1 MTPSKIL
8 FFSCL
13 SFLIAVALSSLFHF
27 NFKIFFLLFSFFFFL
42 SLLKKSFLFL
52 FFFFPF
58 SFGLLWT
65 SYFISKIENSPLKN
79 FEGKNVELIG
89 TIKEIQAKENFQM
102 AKVKLKNNFGEI
114 LIFVPKSINLDFGDE
129 IKINGKIKK
138 IKGAYFLKE
147 KIAFSIYYPKIEKI
161 GKERKKFESFIFQLK
176 EKTKEKILHYFG
188 REKGAFLL
196 ALLYGDESY
205 FKKEEVE
212 ALNRAGVRHIT
223 AVSGMNI
230 TILTQIIFSFFLF
243 LGFFRKSAFL
253 IAILFIVFYL
263 LMIGFPSSGVRAAIM
278 ALLLLVSQIFGRQN
292 EGEIALILAATIMV
306 FFNPLILLFDLG
318 FQLSF
323 LSMFGIINLQEFF
336 LFLFKKVPK
345 FLDLRYNLATTISA
359 QIFAF
364 PILIYNFGNF
374 PLIGPLSNIFVLPL
388 LPFLTILG
396 ILFLIFSFS
405 NFLSLLFSFLISPF
419 LNYLSFVVNFFS
431 LFPPI
436 QLQSLSLF
444 FLFVSYLIL
453 FYFTKKAK
461 EYLKLKL
468 LGIL

>member
-13 SFLIAVALSSLFHF
+13 SFLIAVVISSLFHF

-42 SLLKKSFLFL
+42 SLLKKSFFFL
-52 FFFFPF
+52 FFLLPF

-65 SYFISKIENSPLKN
+65 NHFISKIENSPLKN
-79 FEGKNVELIG
+79 FEEKNVELTG
-89 TIKEIQAKENFQM
+89 TIKEIQIKESFQM

-114 LIFVPKSINLDFGDE
+114 LIFVPKSTILDFGDE

-138 IKGAYFLKE
+138 IKGTYFLKE
-147 KIAFSIYYPKIEKI
+147 EIAFSIYYPKIEKI
-161 GKERKKFESFIFQLK
+161 GKERKIFGSFIFQLK

-205 FKKEEVE
+205 FKKDEIEN
-212 ALNRAGVRHIT
+212 LNRAGVRHIT

-230 TILTQIIFSFFLF
+230 TILTQIIFSFFIF

-263 LMIGFPSSGVRAAIM
+263 IMIGFPASGVRAAIM
-278 ALLLLVSQIFGRQN
+278 AFLLLISQFFGRQS
-292 EGEIALILAATIMV
+292 EGEEALVLAATVMV

-323 LSMFGIINLQEFF
+323 LSMLGIISLQEFF
-336 LFLFKKVPK
+336 LLLFKKIPK

-359 QIFAF
+359 QIFVF
-364 PILIYNFGNF
+364 PLLIYNFGNF
-374 PLIGPLSNIFVLPL
+374 PLIAPLSNIFVLPL

-405 NFLSLLFSFLISPF
+405 HFLSLFFSFLISPF
-419 LNYLSFVVNFFS
+419 LNYLSFVVKFFS
-431 LFPPI
+431 FFPPI
-436 QLQSLSLF
+436 QLQSFSLF
-444 FLFVSYLIL
+444 FLLISYFIL
-453 FYFTKKAK
+453 FYFTKKVR
-461 EYLKLKL
+461 EYLKLKI